1 MDIKIGDYQIVADER
16 QFVVKVSKKVTDKE
30 SENYG
35 KDYIQNVAYCTSFD
49 SALRF
54 IPQQVLRSNDD
65 ITVIKDKLEQIQ
77 ADIKALPNPIKVEVE
92 KVVVKKEKNSDG
104 DQITKSKVD
113 ISSYIK
119 KRLGILTADGEYE
132 QVKARVFLLLGISK
146 WEDLDIE
153 SYKEILPVVDESIRI
168 VKLDRPQ

>member
-1 MDIKIGDYQIVADER
+1 MNIKIGDYQIVADER

-104 DQITKSKVD
+104 DQIT
-113 ISSYIK
+113 
-119 KRLGILTADGEYE
+119 
-132 QVKARVFLLLGISK
+132 ISK
-146 WEDLDIE
+146 NE
-153 SYKEILPVVDESIRI
+153 
-168 VKLDRPQ
+168 

>member
-92 KVVVKKEKNSDG
+92 KVVVKKEKNSYG
-104 DQITKSKVD
+104 DQITISKE
-113 ISSYIK
+113 
-119 KRLGILTADGEYE
+119 EYE
-132 QVKARVFLLLGISK
+132 KLKERDSFLERL
-146 WEDLDIE
+146 EAA
-153 SYKEILPVVDESIRI
+153 VVDNWEGYGYAFEY
-168 VKLDRPQ
+168 DDEE

>member
-30 SENYG
+30 SDNYG

-92 KVVVKKEKNSDG
+92 KVVVKKEKNSYG
-104 DQITKSKVD
+104 DQITISKE
-113 ISSYIK
+113 
-119 KRLGILTADGEYE
+119 EYE
-132 QVKARVFLLLGISK
+132 KLKERDSFLERLEAAGVDN
-146 WEDLDIE
+146 WEGYGYAFEYD
-153 SYKEILPVVDESIRI
+153 DEE
-168 VKLDRPQ
+168 